1 MEFRWPAGWPELP
14 FTSQLQQGSLEVT
27 SCLPGRPKLR
37 AVVRIFVT
45 EPLEGT
51 ATDTTTSQVLRTS
64 WSTASPRTRKWIG
77 WVYWWLLETVRDLA
91 KQDFSGGGFLGG
103 IDDTADNYM

>member
-14 FTSQLQQGSLEVT
+14 FASQLQQGSLEVT

-37 AVVRIFVT
+37 TVVRIFVP

-51 ATDTTTSQVLRTS
+51 ATDTTTSQVLPTEVTQRIEG
-64 WSTASPRTRKWIG
+64 RHFIFLFF
-77 WVYWWLLETVRDLA
+77 YYFFFF
-91 KQDFSGGGFLGG
+91 FSLQP
-103 IDDTADNYM
+103 Y

>member
-37 AVVRIFVT
+37 AVVRIFVPPTTPPKKSNT
-45 EPLEGT
+45 EYT
-51 ATDTTTSQVLRTS
+51 SATVHAARIA
-64 WSTASPRTRKWIG
+64 STVISYT
-77 WVYWWLLETVRDLA
+77 LLALVHVQESYL
-91 KQDFSGGGFLGG
+91 Q
-103 IDDTADNYM
+103 